1 MISRIRKYIIL
12 AAIVSLFFIW
22 GCEHSSDDIPT
33 GIPTDV
39 PDLIE
44 SGWENFTNSD
54 YEQAIIDFSEASSRN
69 ALAIEAY
76 LGLGWSLMRD
86 CQYNPAISNIYNVS
100 SLINLGVV
108 TDPDEIDRY
117 NSESSA
123 CLVGAYQGLYPDD
136 IGYYAPMVVENV
148 NATLTIDSNFVFT
161 YDLDVNRQA
170 LLVAKADAYY
180 ALSQFVNSYYAICEV
195 ADSVLLDL
203 QFTEDDPIIV
213 QTLFDS
219 TTVLGYG
226 RLTVPGVQLLDVT
239 KVTDDASP
247 DPIEY
252 TVEGFEQAGTDI
264 TFFGVPIPQTGD
276 IFLTTYYH
284 TADYVV
290 FLSELRA
297 LIDSY
302 R

>member
-1 MISRIRKYIIL
+1 MISRIRIYIIL

-33 GIPTDV
+33 GIPTNV

-44 SGWENFTNSD
+44 SGWENFSNSD
-54 YEQAIIDFSEASSRN
+54 YEQAILDFSEAASRD

-86 CQYNPAISNIYNVS
+86 SQYNPAKNNIYNVS

-108 TDPDEIDRY
+108 TDPEEIDRY

-148 NATLTIDSNFVFT
+148 NATLAIDSNFVFT

-180 ALSQFVNSYYAICEV
+180 ALSQFVNSYYTICEV

-203 QFTEDDPIIV
+203 QFVEDDPITV

-239 KVTDDASP
+239 KVNDDTSP

-297 LIDSY
+297 LIDYY

>member
-1 MISRIRKYIIL
+1 MIPRTKEYIVL
-12 AAIVSLFFIW
+12 AFIVSLVFIW

-33 GIPTDV
+33 GVPTDV
-39 PDLIE
+39 PYLIE
-44 SGWENFTNSD
+44 SGWDNFTGGD
-54 YEQAIIDFSEASSRN
+54 YEQAIIDFSEAASRD

-86 CQYNPAISNIYNVS
+86 GQYNPAKNNIYNVS

-136 IGYYAPMVVENV
+136 IGFYAPMVVENV
-148 NATLTIDSNFVFT
+148 DAALEIDPDFEFT
-161 YDLDVNRQA
+161 YDSDVNRQA

-180 ALSQFVNSYYAICEV
+180 ALTQFVNSLYTISEV
-195 ADSVLLDL
+195 NDDLLL
-203 QFTEDDPIIV
+203 SLEFVEDDPIPV

-219 TTVLGYG
+219 TTVWGYG
-226 RLTVPGVQLLDVT
+226 RLTIPGVQLVDVT
-239 KVTDDASP
+239 KVTDDALT

-252 TVEGFEQAGTDI
+252 TVAGFEQAGTEV
-264 TFFGVPIPQTGD
+264 TFFGVPIPQEGD
-276 IFLTTYYH
+276 IFWVSYYN
-284 TADYVV
+284 TSDYVV